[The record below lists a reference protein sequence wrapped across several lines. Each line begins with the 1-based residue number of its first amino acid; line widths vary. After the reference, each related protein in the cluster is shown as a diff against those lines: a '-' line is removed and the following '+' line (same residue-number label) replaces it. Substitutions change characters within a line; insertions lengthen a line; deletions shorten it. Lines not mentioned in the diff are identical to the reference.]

1 MCRRLERCESS
12 STFKTL
18 SRCAEREKGAC
29 IMSISSCPCQSPLCI
44 HCVYKSILRVLVFGS
59 SLLAASPVPL
69 VELLETLGQVSKHSS
84 RKAQRAEA
92 QVRSACHTNS
102 HLRHHSRPALLSA
115 PSSLHVFTSASHQE
129 LIIFLLT
136 LTSRSTQEPL
146 FAFGLVCLF
155 AYYYQRKCYFSAGWL
170 ALSVAT
176 SYRNSII
183 TNNGC
188 GRWRQPVSLDV

>member
-1 MCRRLERCESS
+1 VVDVQNAVKARA
-12 STFKTL
+12 L
-18 SRCAEREKGAC
+18 SRPFPVVLNERRGMYHVDLS
-29 IMSISSCPCQSPLCI
+29 MSMSVSVVHPLC
-44 HCVYKSILRVLVFGS
+44 KSILRVLVFGS

-69 VELLETLGQVSKHSS
+69 VELLETLSQVSKHSS